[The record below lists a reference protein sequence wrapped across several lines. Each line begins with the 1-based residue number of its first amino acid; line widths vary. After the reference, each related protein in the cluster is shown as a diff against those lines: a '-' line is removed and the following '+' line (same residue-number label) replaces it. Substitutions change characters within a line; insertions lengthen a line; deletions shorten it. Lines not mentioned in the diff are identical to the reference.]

1 MIDIAQ
7 HGWFGLLFALFI
19 GHAIAD
25 YPLQHEFMAQ
35 AKQPKYWKEIKDS
48 KGFEWAFI
56 LGFHSLIHGGAVWLL
71 TGSMMLGVIET
82 VLHFLI
88 DHARNRERIGFI
100 TDQLLHLGC
109 KVAYLVFFFV

>member
-7 HGWFGLLFALFI
+7 YGWLGILFALFI

-35 AKQPKYWKEIKDS
+35 AKQPKYWKEVKSS
-48 KGFEWAFI
+48 KGFEWVFVLAFHC
-56 LGFHSLIHGGAVWLL
+56 FIHGGAVWLL
-71 TGSMMLGVIET
+71 TESLLLGLIET

-88 DHARNRERIGFI
+88 DVARNQERICFI
-100 TDQLLHLGC
+100 SDQLLHLGC
-109 KVAYLVFFFV
+109 KVGYLIFLFA